1 VNNGKQK
8 GIALITALLILLLI
22 SSIIIGLSWMV
33 MTDNR
38 LGGSN
43 ADRQNAFYGAEA
55 GMEKMTADL
64 GELYGAT
71 NALSVANINTAMAE
85 PPIIPGISYV
95 NAAGAS
101 TYIITYTPNA
111 ANGGNPT
118 AVNETISSPSPFA
131 GLNGLITPF
140 TLTVTARTV
149 TGSESKLIRTVQAV
163 GIPVFQFGIFSQTDL
178 SYFPGPVFNFGGRVH
193 TNANL
198 WLASGA
204 SLTLS
209 DKVTAVGDIL
219 VGNLANGYQ
228 TYWYPGSANQQTPQ
242 TDTCQSGW
250 SGTAPSTS
258 NPYPG
263 QIMVDTIPYSS
274 CFQLEQGTVT
284 GASVTGG
291 ISTAVNT
298 NWVSLSTGT
307 FNSDILG
314 GKSENVPSLNLSIA
328 APAVGGT
335 PIDLVERPVP
345 GENSE
350 LTAERYYTL
359 SSVNILLDDTSAL
372 LTGTPNACGTPVD
385 LSTLAVDS
393 SGEYT
398 SYPGWY
404 TGGPEGK
411 LPLPTSGAAST
422 NYSTTDGYWIK
433 PHWPIIT
440 GYILINLHTS
450 AGACTDV
457 THEILNLGFI
467 GPNLNPLSNAQVN
480 GTPKSGS
487 TGAVAATVPAGSVS
501 TLAGLGSGSPITSSW
516 PCATFPS
523 ANAVIRLAR
532 LRDNPAS
539 VYSPYGAGG
548 CGWPYPSSLTSGP
561 VGTDFWPNVIFDTRE
576 AVSRDNAPPN
586 VNSVLSPNGSLTES
600 GVMHYVELDVA
611 NLDKWFLGSI
621 GSTGKTASNNTGYTV
636 YFSDRRGE
644 GNDPTLG
651 RKSGSFGY
659 NDIVN
664 PSDAGNGCPNGTLD
678 LGEDLAQTG
687 VLSVYGGVPLQLR
700 DDTGGGVPGTGN
712 PTGTTATGTTLG
724 GGTYA
729 PGPALLPDTSD
740 GTCSALG
747 ETWPGVEITQA
758 AEAMENPPLFFR
770 HALKVIH
777 GGTITLGTCNTVLCG
792 LSIAAENPV
801 YLQGDY
807 NSPTNGAYNASA
819 ASPGTSIDAD
829 AVTLLSDAWNDRNS
843 FAFPYSPG
851 DRPGAGGTTYRTAI
865 IAGKGVQFPQVSGTQ
880 QDYGTDGGVHNF
892 LRYLEGW
899 GGTLYYE
906 GSIVSFY
913 YNQQAVG
920 IYKCCNIVY
929 GPPTRNYQFDT
940 NFLTPSLLP
949 PATPMLRDVNNVGF
963 TQVVSPAE

>member
-1 VNNGKQK
+1 VNSGKQK
-8 GIALITALLILLLI
+8 GIALITALLILLLV

-64 GELYGAT
+64 GEQYGAT

-85 PPIIPGISYV
+85 PPVIPGISYV
-95 NAAGAS
+95 NAAGSS
-101 TYIITYTPNA
+101 TYLITFTPDP
-111 ANGGNPT
+111 ANNNNPL
-118 AVNETISSPSPFA
+118 AFNETISPPSAFA

-140 TLTVTARTV
+140 SLAVTARTV
-149 TGSESKLIRTVQAV
+149 TGAESKLLRTVQTV

-178 SYFPGPVFNFGGRVH
+178 SYFPGPIFNFGGRVH

-198 WLASGA
+198 WLASGS

-209 DKVTAVGDIL
+209 DKVTAVGQIL

-250 SGTAPSTS
+250 SGTVPSTS

-263 QIMVDTIPYSS
+263 IIMVDTIPYSACS
-274 CFQLEQGTVT
+274 QLEVGTMT
-284 GASVTGG
+284 GTSVTGN
-291 ISTAVNT
+291 ISTTPNT
-298 NWVSLSTGT
+298 NWVSTSTGT
-307 FNSDILG
+307 FNSDIQG
-314 GKSENVPSLNLSIA
+314 GPQNVPALNLSIA

-335 PIDLVERPVP
+335 PIELIRRPVT
-345 GENSE
+345 GESSQ

-359 SSVNILLDDTSAL
+359 SSVNFLLDDTSAA
-372 LTGTPNACGTPVD
+372 LTSIPNACGTPVD
-385 LSTLAVDS
+385 LATLAVDP
-393 SGEYT
+393 SGEYK
-398 SYPGWY
+398 SYPAWY

-411 LPLPTSGAAST
+411 LPLPTSGAASGS
-422 NYSTTDGYWIK
+422 YSAADGYWIK
-433 PHWPIIT
+433 GHWPIIT
-440 GYILINLHTS
+440 GYILVNLHTA

-457 THEILNLGFI
+457 THEILNLGFT
-467 GPNLNPLSNAQVN
+467 GPNLNPLSAAQVN

-487 TGAVAATVPAGSVS
+487 NPAVAASVLADTVS
-501 TLAGLGSGSPITSSW
+501 TLGGLGLLAPNTDVPIASSW
-516 PCATFPS
+516 PCTTFPS

-539 VYSPYGAGG
+539 VYAPYGTGG
-548 CGWPYPSSLTSGP
+548 CGWPYPSGLTP
-561 VGTDFWPNVIFDTRE
+561 IGTDFWPNVLYDTRE
-576 AVSRDNAPPN
+576 SISRDTAPPN
-586 VNSVLSPNGSLTES
+586 ENNVLSPNGNLTEA

-611 NLDKWFLGSI
+611 NLDKWFMGTI
-621 GSTGKTASNNTGYTV
+621 GATGKTANNNTGYTV

-644 GNDPTLG
+644 GVDLTLG
-651 RKSGSFGY
+651 RKSGAYGY

-664 PSDAGNGCPNGTLD
+664 PTDVGNGCPNGAMD
-678 LGEDLAQTG
+678 LGEDFAQVG
-687 VLSVYGGVPLQLR
+687 GNVLTYGGTPASLV
-700 DDTGGGVPGTGN
+700 DDTGASI
-712 PTGTTATGTTLG
+712 GTTANGSAFG
-724 GGTYA
+724 GGNFA
-729 PGPALLPDTSD
+729 PGPALLTNTADA
-740 GTCSALG
+740 TCQALG
-747 ETWPGVEITQA
+747 ETWPGVEIAQA

-770 HALKVIH
+770 HALKIVH

-819 ASPGTSIDAD
+819 ASPAASIAGD

-843 FAFPYSPG
+843 FWFPYSPG

-865 IAGKGVQFPQVSGTQ
+865 IAGKGVQFPQIGTV

-913 YNQQAVG
+913 YNQQAIG
-920 IYKCCNIVY
+920 PFKCCTTVY

-940 NFLTPSLLP
+940 NFNTPALLP
-949 PATPMLRDVNNVGF
+949 PRTPMLRDVNNVGF

>member
-8 GIALITALLILLLI
+8 GIALITALLILLLV

-64 GELYGAT
+64 GEQYGAT

-101 TYIITYTPNA
+101 TYLITFTPDP
-111 ANGGNPT
+111 ANGNNPL
-118 AVNETISSPSPFA
+118 AFNETISPPSAFA

-140 TLTVTARTV
+140 SLAVTARTV
-149 TGSESKLIRTVQAV
+149 TGSESKLLRTVQTV

-178 SYFPGPVFNFGGRVH
+178 SYFPGPIFNFGGRVH

-198 WLASGA
+198 WLASGS

-209 DKVTAVGDIL
+209 DKVTAVGQIL

-250 SGTAPSTS
+250 GGTQPSTS

-263 QIMVDTIPYSS
+263 TIMVDTIPYSNCS
-274 CFQLEQGTVT
+274 QLEVGTVT
-284 GASVTGG
+284 GTSVTGN
-291 ISTAVNT
+291 ISTTPNT
-298 NWVSLSTGT
+298 SWTSTSTGT
-307 FNSDILG
+307 FNSNILG
-314 GKSENVPSLNLSIA
+314 GPQNVPALNLSIA

-335 PIDLVERPVP
+335 PIELIRRPVT
-345 GENSE
+345 GESSQ

-359 SSVNILLDDTSAL
+359 SSVNFLLDDTSAA
-372 LTGTPNACGTPVD
+372 LTSIPNACGTPVD
-385 LSTLAVDS
+385 LSTLAVDTVTS
-393 SGEYT
+393 PKAGEYT
-398 SYPGWY
+398 TWGSANWY

-411 LPLPTSGAAST
+411 LPLPTSDAESNTGYTA
-422 NYSTTDGYWIK
+422 TDGYWIR
-433 PHWPIIT
+433 PHYPIIT
-440 GYILINLHTS
+440 GWILINLQTT
-450 AGACTDV
+450 AGACVDV
-457 THEILNLGFI
+457 TKEILNLGFI
-467 GPNLNPLSNAQVN
+467 GRNLNSTVN
-480 GTPKSGS
+480 TTNVLNYSSLTMNGITTALGAS
-487 TGAVAATVPAGSVS
+487 TCPDPSV
-501 TLAGLGSGSPITSSW
+501 
-516 PCATFPS
+516 
-523 ANAVIRLAR
+523 NAVIRLAH
-532 LRDNPAS
+532 LRDNPS
-539 VYSPYGAGG
+539 SIYAGSTS
-548 CGWPYPSSLTSGP
+548 CGWPYKSGTP
-561 VGTDFWPNVIFDTRE
+561 LATDMWPNVLYDTRE
-576 AVSRDNAPPN
+576 SVSRDAAPPN
-586 VNSVLSPNGSLTES
+586 VNSSLSPNGSLTAA
-600 GVMHYVELDVA
+600 GVMHFVELDIA
-611 NLDKWFLGSI
+611 NLDKWFMGSI
-621 GSTGKTASNNTGYTV
+621 GSTGKTANNNTGYTV

-644 GNDPTLG
+644 VIDTTLG
-651 RKSGSFGY
+651 RKSGAYGY
-659 NDIVN
+659 DDIVN
-664 PSDAGNGCPNGTLD
+664 PSDVNNGCPNGTMD
-678 LGEDLAQTG
+678 LGEDLAQVG
-687 VLSVYGGVPLQLR
+687 GNVLVYGGVPNPL
-700 DDTGGGVPGTGN
+700 DDNTGN
-712 PTGTTATGTTLG
+712 PNGIGGVNTPPSSAVSPDNSDSTCNAKGTI
-724 GGTYA
+724 
-729 PGPALLPDTSD
+729 
-740 GTCSALG
+740 
-747 ETWPGVEITQA
+747 WPGVEYQQYA
-758 AEAMENPPLFFR
+758 DARVNPPLFFR

-792 LSIAAENPV
+792 LSIASENPV

-807 NSPTNGAYNASA
+807 NSPTNGAYNAGA
-819 ASPGTSIDAD
+819 ASPAASIAGD
-829 AVTLLSDAWNDRNS
+829 AVTLLSDSWNDANS
-843 FAFPYSPG
+843 FWYPYSPG
-851 DRPGAGGTTYRTAI
+851 NRPGAGGTTYRTAI
-865 IAGKGVQFPQVSGTQ
+865 IAGKGVQFPQIGGV

-899 GGTLYYE
+899 SGTLYYE

-920 IYKCCNIVY
+920 LYKCCTTVY

-940 NFLTPSLLP
+940 NFETPALLP
-949 PATPMLRDVNNVGF
+949 PRTPMLRDVNNVGF